1 MEIYPCYKIHM
12 ETKDVFKTIDPTGL
26 RIAFVEYT
34 PPSVDGPIV
43 TLLPMIHVAD
53 KPFYTEADHTA
64 RTADVYLFESAAP
77 SWLTWAVSRMFNSVT
92 KRFSLTPQARD
103 TKIATSEAPDW
114 TRTHP
119 DSPRERTLIY
129 NYCDDD
135 GCQHHRRNVRLVWAD
150 LDQAA
155 TRKALKRTTFMDRLK
170 VFAFL
175 LATPLA
181 ICFMFKKDSRDEL
194 IQIFHRNWT
203 NPRSSSKLDICGSL
217 SYYILD
223 TRDEYLAMCLRRE
236 LDNPENAGK
245 RIVVNYGG
253 GHMEKLHLLLENEYG
268 CRIRS
273 RRSILAVARSPEEQ
287 LVKPDRN
294 YGSSEKLYIELTAGR
309 IEASEKLRNAELARK
324 RAERRA
330 SKFVNTL
337 RQNIPASLSQQKN
350 AGYAK
355 LTVKSTVLTP
365 PPTTSSLKRDVI
377 FGAGVDTRPDWRSSI
392 FETPQDDDRLSRA
405 DPDY

>member
-64 RTADVYLFESAAP
+64 RTADVYLFEHAAP
-77 SWLTWAVSRMFNSVT
+77 SWLLWAMSRMFKYFT

-103 TKIATSEAPDW
+103 TKRVARKAPDW

-129 NYCDDD
+129 NDCDDD
-135 GCQHHRRNVRLVWAD
+135 ACQYHLRNVRLVWAD

-155 TRKALKRTTFMDRLK
+155 TRKALKRATFMDRLK

-175 LATPLA
+175 LATPQ
-181 ICFMFKKDSRDEL
+181 IFGFMFKKDSRDEL
-194 IQIFHRNWT
+194 IDTLDSNWT
-203 NPRSSSKLDICGSL
+203 NPRSSSKLDIYGSL
-217 SYYILD
+217 SYYMLD

-365 PPTTSSLKRDVI
+365 PPTTGSLKRDVI

-392 FETPQDDDRLSRA
+392 FETPQDDERLSRA